1 MKRKKYYNKKKFELN
16 VPHNASP
23 IEILRTIRP
32 EKTEKEKN
40 WFDFASNNYKKRIKD
55 KPEEDL
61 GLILKLIHSKQ
72 TINRIIKYF
81 YQIDNFNPNVD
92 NLPLDENTPK
102 DILNIIKK
110 KQNYIKQFFDFR
122 RQFVVDKNVL
132 VMFNKINAPAYLS
145 IVDIVIGLSGEYVY
159 IYAKD
164 LNDIYLRLNEI
175 EPDTWELR
183 KDYIFNWKQKTS
195 LDFLNKETIEKIFN

>member
-1 MKRKKYYNKKKFELN
+1 MKRKKYYNKKKFELK
-16 VPHNASP
+16 VSHNASP
-23 IEILRTIRP
+23 IEILRAIRP

-40 WFDFASNNYKKRIKD
+40 WLDFANGNYKKIINKN
-55 KPEEDL
+55 PEEDL

-72 TINRIIKYF
+72 TINKIIKYF
-81 YQIDNFNPNVD
+81 YQIDSFDPNID
-92 NLPLDENTPK
+92 DLPLDENTPK
-102 DILNIIKK
+102 DIFNIIKK
-110 KQNYIKQFFDFR
+110 KQNYINQFFDFK
-122 RQFVVDKNVL
+122 RQFVIDKNIL
-132 VMFNKINAPAYLS
+132 VIFNKINAPTYLS

-164 LNDIYLRLNEI
+164 LNDVYLRLNEI

-183 KDYIFNWKQKTS
+183 KDYVFNWKQKTS

>member
-1 MKRKKYYNKKKFELN
+1 M
-16 VPHNASP
+16 
-23 IEILRTIRP
+23 
-32 EKTEKEKN
+32 
-40 WFDFASNNYKKRIKD
+40 
-55 KPEEDL
+55 
-61 GLILKLIHSKQ
+61 
-72 TINRIIKYF
+72 
-81 YQIDNFNPNVD
+81 
-92 NLPLDENTPK
+92 PLDENTPK
-102 DILNIIKK
+102 DIFNIIKK
-110 KQNYIKQFFDFR
+110 KQNYINQFFDFK
-122 RQFVVDKNVL
+122 RQFVIDKNIL

>member
-1 MKRKKYYNKKKFELN
+1 MKRKKYYTKGKFELQIPYKAN
-16 VPHNASP
+16 P
-23 IEILRTIRP
+23 IEVLRAIRP
-32 EKTEKEKN
+32 EKNEKEKVWLEFVDN
-40 WFDFASNNYKKRIKD
+40 GYNRRIKEN
-55 KPEEDL
+55 PAEDL
-61 GLILKLIHSKQ
+61 NLILKLIHSKQ
-72 TINRIIKYF
+72 TVNKIIKYF
-81 YQIDNFNPNVD
+81 YQIDGYDPNND
-92 NLPLDENTPK
+92 DLPLDENTPK
-102 DILNIIKK
+102 DILNIIRK

-122 RQFVVDKNVL
+122 RQFVMDKNVL

-145 IVDIVIGLSGEYVY
+145 MVDIVIGLSGEYIY

-164 LNDIYLRLNEI
+164 LNDVYLRLNEI